1 MKRTIDVNLNNVVF
15 HMDDDAYELL
25 KNYLTEIEGFLSADE
40 RKEVMFDIEARV
52 AELFND
58 KIVKRGKDVIN
69 TQDVEEVISV
79 LGKPNQ
85 YADEPEAGASESTQS
100 ENSQHRK
107 GSRKFYRDPQMAIL
121 GGVAAGTAAYL
132 DWSVVWVRIIFIL
145 LFLLSSG
152 TMILVYLIMWI
163 IAPAAYSVSQR
174 LEMKGESV
182 TADRIK
188 EEFQNVKNYVDSDK
202 FREGASN
209 VGNRVGNVVR
219 PLFKILMIIIAAILG
234 FVGLIVVEVL
244 LVALIVAIVVPGVTM
259 SVLPDLM
266 LTNVEVLSV
275 ENSIL
280 MVISVLLMIGS
291 PIVMI
296 IYWAANAL
304 NNRQSTSK
312 TFIWVVLILWLAG
325 IFMFANIGTR
335 TLANLGN
342 LSHLNVDDLHIDISE
357 NSAEYVDRIFPTGE
371 FYGIEAQG
379 AFDLILTQSNV
390 QSVQV
395 NAPEDIMDKIHVQ
408 VEDNILKI
416 STDKIY
422 TKKNI
427 KVYVVNPSFLK
438 IKGEGACKI
447 SASNPITTDK
457 LELDLYGASKIE
469 MDSIQADLIDFELY
483 GAGAAEIKG
492 IARRL
497 NAKVEGVSKFDADE
511 LSLKVADIQV
521 NGASDVDLSVTDS
534 IWIEANGASKV
545 ECKPR
550 PKFVKQEV
558 FGASKI
564 KFN

>member
-25 KNYLTEIEGFLSADE
+25 KNYLNEIEGYLSADE
-40 RKEVMFDIEARV
+40 RKDVMFDIEARV

-58 KIVKRGKDVIN
+58 KINKRGKDVIN
-69 TQDVEEVISV
+69 TQDVEEVIEV

-85 YADEPEAGASESTQS
+85 YADEPETGSNQSTQS
-100 ENSQHRK
+100 GHSHHRK
-107 GSRKFYRDPQMAIL
+107 TGRKFYRDPQTAIL

-132 DWSVVWVRIIFIL
+132 DWSVVWVRLIFIL

-152 TMILVYLIMWI
+152 TMTIVYIIMWI

-174 LEMKGESV
+174 LEMQGESV

-219 PLFKILMIIIAAILG
+219 PVFKILMIIIASFLG
-234 FVGLIVVEVL
+234 FIGLIVVEVL
-244 LVALIVAIVVPGVTM
+244 LVALMVTVVVPGLTLSM
-259 SVLPDLM
+259 LPGIMATDL
-266 LTNVEVLSV
+266 VGFPV

-280 MVISVLLMIGS
+280 MVISILLMVGA

-304 NNRQSTSK
+304 NNRKNSSK

-325 IFMFANIGTR
+325 IFMFANIGTK
-335 TLANLGN
+335 TLNGLGDLTHLKIDDIHLD
-342 LSHLNVDDLHIDISE
+342 LSED
-357 NSAEYVDRIFPTGE
+357 SAEYVDKIIPVTE

-379 AFDLILTQSNV
+379 AFDLELTQSNV
-390 QSVQV
+390 QSIQV
-395 NAPEDIMDKIHVQ
+395 NAPANIMDKIHIT
-408 VEDNILKI
+408 VEDNILKLH
-416 STDKIY
+416 TDKIY
-422 TKKNI
+422 TKKKI

-438 IKGEGACKI
+438 INAEGACKLK
-447 SASNPITTDK
+447 ASNPIVSDK
-457 LELDLYGASKIE
+457 LELDLFGASKVDF
-469 MDSIQADLIDFELY
+469 DSISVDLVDVELY
-483 GAGAAEIKG
+483 GAGAAKLKG
-492 IARRL
+492 VARRM
-497 NAKVEGVSKFDADE
+497 NAKVEGVSKFDAED
-511 LSLKVADIQV
+511 LKLKVADISV
-521 NGASDVDLSVTDS
+521 NGASDVDLNVTDS

-564 KFN
+564 RFN